1 MLDINNIFLKKVKF
15 YDNILTGVISMYQ
28 DLTDEEKKSLRFEY
42 VKTQKGYE
50 MIARLNR
57 LVLEGLFCLVTFV
70 VTICAIFI
78 LDLASWYWAFVGLTL
93 FCGILF
99 LVGQYKIRMREYNK
113 FYLGKY
119 KNVKKKLTKDK

>member
-1 MLDINNIFLKKVKF
+1 
-15 YDNILTGVISMYQ
+15 MYQ

-42 VKTQKGYE
+42 IKTQKGYE

-93 FCGILF
+93 ICGILF
-99 LVGQYKIRMREYNK
+99 LSGQYIIRMKEYNK